1 MLDGTNRYARMGVN
15 LHAATADSIKR
26 DGRIGARKLQYQ
38 IHDDNKIAL
47 TCA

>member
-15 LHAATADSIKR
+15 LHPATADSIKR
-26 DGRIGARKLQYQ
+26 DGRIGARKLQSQ
-38 IHDDNKIAL
+38 IHEGNKIAL